1 MQRIVKALELTGTV
15 DEKHQLH
22 LDEPLPFMGPSRV
35 RVLILVTEEQEIT
48 EDEWLRAAA
57 ANAAFDFLLDPPR
70 IGGVSEHRGQI
81 IPKSTPYVE
90 FYVAI
95 AHTDHEFVW

>member
-1 MQRIVKALELTGTV
+1 MQRIVKALDLTGTV

-48 EDEWLRAAA
+48 EVEWLRAAA
-57 ANAAFDFLLDPPR
+57 ADAAFDFLQNPAEDMYTLDDGKPFHDE
-70 IGGVSEHRGQI
+70 S
-81 IPKSTPYVE
+81 
-90 FYVAI
+90 
-95 AHTDHEFVW
+95 

>member
-1 MQRIVKALELTGTV
+1 M
-15 DEKHQLH
+15 H

-57 ANAAFDFLLDPPR
+57 SNAAFDFLQNPAEDIYTLDSRSFRPHED
-70 IGGVSEHRGQI
+70 VSD
-81 IPKSTPYVE
+81 STT
-90 FYVAI
+90 AS
-95 AHTDHEFVW
+95 